1 MKGPTVISFWKG
13 LGIFSRDFF
22 FLEFVQRFF
31 CNFLLGIFLDFWFQF
46 LILFL
51 LGFLQEF
58 PKNYFKNPSV
68 DFSRNFI
75 FILTGIS
82 SEITIRIP
90 QGICPRTP
98 VENLREITTG
108 FFQEFMYGFVL
119 LFILFL
125 LGFLQK
131 FPKNCFQE
139 SFREF
144 SRNFILNSNRNF
156 VTIYSPGFVMEFPL
170 RFLQFFFRNTPLD
183 FLGFFQKFLTCF
195 LSDTNQRCPPKI
207 VSDISLYIAIDSPL
221 GIFPGNPPE
230 VPLRN
235 TSRILPKI
243 FPGIPPDT
251 SPETVPGISGRVI
264 FTNSRCFVQKF
275 LLGVS
280 RNFSTQKNYR
290 NS

>member
-170 RFLQFFFRNTPLD
+170 RFLQFFF
-183 FLGFFQKFLTCF
+183 G
-195 LSDTNQRCPPKI
+195 
-207 VSDISLYIAIDSPL
+207 
-221 GIFPGNPPE
+221 
-230 VPLRN
+230 
-235 TSRILPKI
+235 ILPQI
-243 FPGIPPDT
+243 FWDSSRNSLRASFPIPTRGARLRQYPIFLCILRQILHQGFFPGILQ
-251 SPETVPGISGRVI
+251 R
-264 FTNSRCFVQKF
+264 F
-275 LLGVS
+275 L
-280 RNFSTQKNYR
+280 
-290 NS
+290 